1 MPEPVAEYFR
11 MGGYAFYVWCSY
23 AVVLVVLAFNLAAP
37 AIRLRRVRRALVRQI
52 RFTEDPATGQDG
64 DDPLDADDPSGG
76 LADTG
81 TVSRAPAGA
90 DRRDDPRD
98 EPPR

>member
-23 AVVLVVLAFNLAAP
+23 AVVLVVLALNLAAP
-37 AIRLRRVRRALVRQI
+37 ALRLRRVRLDLVRQA
-52 RFTEDPATGQDG
+52 RFTEDPDPGPDG
-64 DDPLDADDPSGG
+64 DEPLEADGPSGG

-81 TVSRAPAGA
+81 AVSRAPVGT
-90 DRRDDPRD
+90 DRRDDPSR
-98 EPPR
+98 

>member
-23 AVVLVVLAFNLAAP
+23 AVVLAVLAFNLAAP
-37 AIRLRRVRRALVRQI
+37 ALRLRRVRRDLARQA
-52 RFTEDPATGQDG
+52 RFTEDPDLGQDG

-76 LADTG
+76 LADTEA
-81 TVSRAPAGA
+81 VSRAPAGA
-90 DRRDDPRD
+90 DRRDDPRN